1 MIDETMNRAHTH
13 THDAN
18 TLLKH
23 SHIPFNILLIYW
35 ILQIEDYALGQIH
48 SKPHP
53 GNIAVKTK
61 EKSLYI
67 IPNFL
72 NSIKSRNIA
81 DKSYVFNIIFMVGII
96 F

>member
-1 MIDETMNRAHTH
+1 M
-13 THDAN
+13 
-18 TLLKH
+18 
-23 SHIPFNILLIYW
+23 
-35 ILQIEDYALGQIH
+35 GQIH